1 MSRAARWFLI
11 LRNWC
16 DWQDE
21 ISAAGGRVHP
31 HFAEQEARLRREAA
45 WLIGYMA

>member
-1 MSRAARWFLI
+1 MSDTARRFTI

-21 ISAAGGRVHP
+21 ISARGGRAHP
-31 HFAEQEARLRREAA
+31 AFPEHEARLRREAA
-45 WLIGYMA
+45 FLIGYFA